1 MCTCRFAETEAVAI
15 ITLFIARYRIR
26 VKEEPQFASET
37 FDERKERLLRA
48 SPTLTLQ
55 YVAQARPMLGV
66 RMFIHLHFSPIRAPL
81 VFKRR

>member
-37 FDERKERLLRA
+37 FEQRKARLCAL
-48 SPTLTLQ
+48 
-55 YVAQARPMLGV
+55 
-66 RMFIHLHFSPIRAPL
+66 APSITY
-81 VFKRR
+81 